1 MKTIAKISCVAVLL
15 SGLLFQGCAPVFSEL
30 QSARLVGK
38 GNLELTPAYSTV
50 SVSGDG
56 ETEGLQN
63 EIALH
68 AAYGLSS
75 KIDFRMRYH
84 YIWLKG
90 DDFGNNANILAFGPK
105 ISLLENKIAL
115 SLPVGTAF
123 GDDITDA
130 WEFQPSLLFTLPA
143 VEDKLDVTL
152 APKYIFTFCE
162 ECDDYFAIN
171 FGLAISTDLSSW
183 AIRPE
188 YGLLYEFGE
197 EGHIGQ
203 FSIGISKTIGK

>member
-1 MKTIAKISCVAVLL
+1 MKTISKITCATVVL

-38 GNLELTPAYSTV
+38 NNLELTPAYSTV
-50 SVSGDG
+50 SASSEG
-56 ETEGLQN
+56 ETAGLQN
-63 EIALH
+63 ELGLV
-68 AAYGLSS
+68 AAYGVTP
-75 KIDFRMRYH
+75 KMDFRMRYH
-84 YIWLKG
+84 YVWLKD
-90 DDFGNNANILAFGPK
+90 DDFSANVNILAFGPK

-115 SLPVGTAF
+115 SLPAGVAF
-123 GDDITDA
+123 GEGVMDS

-143 VEDKLDVTL
+143 VDNKLDVTL

-171 FGLAISTDLSSW
+171 FGLAFSNDLSSW

-188 YGLLYEFGE
+188 YGLLYDFGE